1 MNFRKIYLQEKEILE
16 NKKIIFLVW
25 PRQVW
30 KTTFLR
36 KIFSSLGTKNK
47 QFLNL
52 ENFEYHK
59 IFQNFSSLENFI
71 KSTYSW
77 EWRYFLFLDEF
88 QKVKKIDVILK
99 LIFDEMP
106 FVKVVLSWSNNIE
119 INKNIKESFAWRKRI
134 YNMWPLD
141 FEEFILWK
149 EWIDLDDLELFF
161 KNPLNSEKINK
172 YLEEFMI
179 WWWYPEVVLSNNSEE
194 KKKILSDIFDYWFN
208 RDIVLY
214 TQKMFEFKELVK
226 QLAFWS
232 WNTLSYSNLASLS
245 NLTSPTV
252 KTFIEV
258 LRETFIVF
266 TQKPFFRNKLK
277 EINKSPKLYFLD
289 PWFRNWFINRFD
301 FSPEEKWVLFENFVL
316 SDLIKKWKR
325 YDELKFWRTND
336 ENYEVDL
343 VLEDEQKI
351 FEIKF
356 KDKPKEKDFGW
367 IKKFLEKYENFS
379 WDVLSKENFFKV

>member
-1 MNFRKIYLQEKEILE
+1 MNFRKIYSQEKEILE

-36 KIFSSLGTKNK
+36 KIFSSLETKNK

-52 ENFEYHK
+52 ENFEFHK

-99 LIFDEMP
+99 LIYDEMP

-119 INKNIKESFAWRKRI
+119 INKNIKESFAGRKRI

-149 EWIDLDDLELFF
+149 EKISLDDLKMFF
-161 KNPLNSEKINK
+161 QNPLNSEKIKK

-179 WWWYPEVVLSNNSEE
+179 WGWYPEVVLADNIEE
-194 KKKILSDIFDYWFN
+194 KKKVLSDIFDYWFN

-232 WNTLSYSNLASLS
+232 WNTLNYSELASLS

-252 KTFIEV
+252 KTFVEV

-343 VLEDEQKI
+343 ILEDEQKI
-351 FEIKF
+351 FEMKF
-356 KDKPKEKDFGW
+356 KNEIKEKDFRW
-367 IKKFLEKYENFS
+367 IKKFLQKYENFS
-379 WDVLSKENFFKV
+379 WEVLNKENFYKV